1 MSKKH
6 SARFL
11 AIVESERARVPEV
24 SVDQVFGLMA
34 DNTNVQIID
43 VRERHE
49 WDAGHIDGAI
59 HLSKGV
65 LERDIEGVISDPAA
79 VLVLYCG
86 GGYRSVLAVAALH
99 AMGYTNAV
107 SMAGGWRAW
116 RAGQQINRP

>member
-11 AIVESERARVPEV
+11 ALVESERAAVPEV
-24 SVDQVFGLMA
+24 SVDQVLVFMA
-34 DNTNVQIID
+34 DNTRFQMID
-43 VRERHE
+43 VREQSE

-65 LERDIEGVISDPAA
+65 LERDIEGVVSDPSA

-86 GGYRSVLAVAALH
+86 GGFRSVLATAALR

-116 RAGQQINRP
+116 RAVQEVSRP